1 MTSDWNVCYLDTTLQ
16 MVSFYS
22 PDFEKLLRYI
32 CDQNSYSVKH
42 PDLNYWGGDKYNI
55 DDHCVEPL
63 NGNIEIR
70 IDGVAFDQYE
80 IELDEFM
87 IGYKK
92 ANKTV
97 KTNNKFHVRLPPK

>member
-1 MTSDWNVCYLDTTLQ
+1 M
-16 MVSFYS
+16 
-22 PDFEKLLRYI
+22 
-32 CDQNSYSVKH
+32 
-42 PDLNYWGGDKYNI
+42 GGDKYNI
-55 DDHCVEPL
+55 DGHCVDAL

-80 IELDEFM
+80 IELDDFM